1 MTKIVLFTT
10 MFGAM
15 VGYLIIIGDLL
26 TPVIC
31 EWSGHASD
39 CSVDLFYLNRNFLIS
54 LTIVTVIL
62 PLAFFSKMH
71 QLERSSVLA
80 VASVMCLIVVVLWRS
95 IEHVANEGKDFEF
108 PKLFN
113 FSILGFAQALPII
126 AFALGKKY
134 F

>member
-1 MTKIVLFTT
+1 

-15 VGYLIIIGDLL
+15 VGYLIIIADLL
-26 TPVIC
+26 KPVVC
-31 EWSGHASD
+31 EWSGHASN
-39 CSVDLFYLNRNFLIS
+39 CNVDVFYLNRDFLVA

-71 QLERSSVLA
+71 QLERSSFLA

-95 IEHVANEGKDFEF
+95 IEHVSRSGSDFEF

-113 FSILGFAQALPII
+113 FTLLGFAQALPII
-126 AFALGKKY
+126 AFALGM
-134 F
+134 